1 MTNRAKS
8 VDLPTM
14 IAGPALLRQAS
25 AAVRS
30 VVRRLPVQPPSFVA
44 ARLLDRMLLP
54 RLTDDDREALAHRVV
69 DIEIADLGVRVH
81 LRLGAGG
88 FAVAS
93 AGESPALRVVANA
106 SALWRL
112 VRGRDDADRLF
123 FQRELAFEGDTEFG
137 LRIKNLLDGIGPLWG
152 A

>member
-1 MTNRAKS
+1 MNPAKPA
-8 VDLPTM
+8 DLSSAVAASP
-14 IAGPALLRQAS
+14 LLRDAT
-25 AAVRS
+25 AAMRA

-44 ARLLDRMLLP
+44 ARLLDRLLLP
-54 RLTDDDREALAHRVV
+54 RLTPEDREALAHRVV
-69 DIEIADLGVRVH
+69 DIELADLGVRVR
-81 LRLGAGG
+81 LRLGERG
-88 FAVAS
+88 FAVAP
-93 AGESPALRVVANA
+93 AGESRALRVVASA

-137 LRIKNLLDGIGPLWG
+137 LRIKNLVDGIGPLWG

>member
-1 MTNRAKS
+1 MNPAKPA
-8 VDLPTM
+8 DLSSAVAASP
-14 IAGPALLRQAS
+14 LLRDAT
-25 AAVRS
+25 AAMRA

-69 DIEIADLGVRVH
+69 DVEVADLGVRVH
-81 LRLGAGG
+81 LRLGAQG

-112 VRGRDDADRLF
+112 MRGRDDADRLF